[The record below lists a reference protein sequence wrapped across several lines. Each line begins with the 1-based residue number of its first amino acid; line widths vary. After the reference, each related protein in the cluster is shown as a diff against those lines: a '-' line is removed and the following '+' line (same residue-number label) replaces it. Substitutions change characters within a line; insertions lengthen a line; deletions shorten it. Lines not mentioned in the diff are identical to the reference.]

1 MIDRDKIAHR
11 TIDTNRLEDAAVST
25 AKIADSA
32 ISTAKIADAAV
43 STAKI
48 ADAAV
53 TNAKIAAN
61 AVTAGK
67 MFAKT
72 VAVTVAAGATS
83 GSSAADA
90 DLEGGAIVGYYP
102 TGNQDQLVDSIVLNA
117 DGSVTITLAAA
128 ATADN
133 TFNVVVLAA

>member
-11 TIDTNRLEDAAVST
+11 TIDTNRLEDE
-25 AKIADSA
+25 
-32 ISTAKIADAAV
+32 
-43 STAKI
+43 
-48 ADAAV
+48 AV
-53 TNAKIAAN
+53 TNAKIADN

-72 VAVTVAAGATS
+72 VSVTVAATATS
-83 GSSAADA
+83 GSSAADP
-90 DLEGGAIVGYYP
+90 DLVGGAIVGYYP
-102 TGNQDQLVDSIVLNA
+102 TGNQDQLVDSIVLNP